1 MAAMA
6 RVLAIGLF
14 TGLAVSLFATHALAN
29 RMEGMG
35 TADVSLFALVPVV
48 LIAATLLA
56 CFLPARAATLVQ
68 PMEALRHE

>member
-1 MAAMA
+1 MTAMA

-14 TGLAVSLFATHALAN
+14 TGLALSVFATHALAN

-35 TADVSLFALVPVV
+35 TADLSLFAMVPIV
-48 LIAATLLA
+48 LMAATLIA

-68 PMEALRHE
+68 PMDALRHE